1 MKSLHVVTHDTLQK
15 HRLNLG
21 QAHWLDIPTGHLVI
35 HNAGD
40 GARENLE
47 TETGTIALPYLLDGA
62 AIGIEAANALA
73 HLGVL
78 ATDTTF
84 QASVKI
90 SKVHASFHP
99 SRL

>member
-1 MKSLHVVTHDTLQK
+1 LKSLHIVTADALQK

-35 HNAGD
+35 HNASD
-40 GARENLE
+40 AAREELE
-47 TETGTIALPYLLDGA
+47 AEPDTIALPYLLDGSS
-62 AIGIEAANALA
+62 IGIPAATALA

-78 ATDTTF
+78 ATDNTF
-84 QASVKI
+84 QTSVKVAKI
-90 SKVHASFHP
+90 HASFHP